1 MTKEE
6 IFNKLNITC
15 ISIKQKGNAKIIN
28 TNDRKYVMKKQNR
41 KSDFYE
47 YLLTRKFSYFP
58 RVYTKVDDEIELMD
72 YIESQETPNEQ
83 KLEDIAYLISI
94 LHIETYFDKNIDID
108 QIKEIYESMIDKQN
122 NLSNYYHELQNIIE
136 EEIYMSPANY
146 LLIRNIS
153 TIYLALN
160 KSREYIEKWYSKVK
174 DTCSI
179 RYAYTHGNL
188 DINHLIESNN
198 LYLISWDKSKIDFP
212 ISDIE
217 NFYRKNFL
225 DINIMKILEIYEN
238 KFTLKNEEK
247 DLLFSQLLLPD
258 RIDYTGK
265 EYYKTKQISNMILYI
280 EKTLSNLKDNSKKAN
295 NNTSE

>member
-6 IFNKLNITC
+6 IFNKLNIKC
-15 ISIKQKGNAKIIN
+15 ISVKQKGNVKIIN

-72 YIESQETPNEQ
+72 YIESQETPTEQ

-94 LHIETYFDKNIDID
+94 LHLETYFDKNIDID

-122 NLSNYYHELQNIIE
+122 SLSNYYHELQNIIE

-174 DTCSI
+174 DNGSI

-238 KFTLKNEEK
+238 KFPLKNDEK